1 MKAQLFQQ
9 AADLLWQAEENNA
22 PCKPVRELFD
32 DSLSIED
39 AYKIQEINTK
49 RRLSMGNRIIGRKI
63 GLTSEVV
70 QKQLGVDQ
78 PDFGNIYANMVVME
92 GETIELKGLIQ
103 PKVEV
108 ELAVVL
114 KKDLP
119 HLDSTLLDVIAAID
133 YVLIAIEVVDSR
145 INNWD
150 IRIEDTI
157 ADNASSALI
166 VLGQR
171 PYQLSEIDMLNTK
184 MSLLADGREV
194 SQGVG
199 RNCLGNPLIATRWLA
214 QTMAKMG
221 TPIKAGE
228 VILTGALGPMS
239 AVTEPTSYTAKF
251 DSYGELT
258 IDFI

>member
-1 MKAQLFQQ
+1 
-9 AADLLWQAEENNA
+9 
-22 PCKPVRELFD
+22 
-32 DSLSIED
+32 
-39 AYKIQEINTK
+39 
-49 RRLSMGNRIIGRKI
+49 
-63 GLTSEVV
+63 
-70 QKQLGVDQ
+70 
-78 PDFGNIYANMVVME
+78 ME

-119 HLDSTLLDVIAAID
+119 HPDTTLLDVIAAID

-194 SQGVG
+194 SQGIG